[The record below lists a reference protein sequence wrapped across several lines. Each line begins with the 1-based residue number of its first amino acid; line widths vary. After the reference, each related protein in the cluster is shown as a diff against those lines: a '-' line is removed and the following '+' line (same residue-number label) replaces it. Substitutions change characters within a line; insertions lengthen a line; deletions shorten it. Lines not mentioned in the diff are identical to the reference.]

1 MAANNLL
8 LVGAAAPREAEAGD
22 GAAESKIAAAL
33 GTLGL
38 ATVSTATALA
48 AAFEPTVTGG
58 FAANTY
64 YNLALAVTFLAGVT
78 LIGALV
84 WVSDKP
90 AARRRAAGKKLL
102 YAAIPPLVA
111 TRHRRRSIGG
121 GAALVSLITSFVV
134 PNNGRSHQNLYMI
147 GANDNNIYCRRP

>member
-8 LVGAAAPREAEAGD
+8 LVGAAAPWEAEAGD

-38 ATVSTATALA
+38 AAVSTATALA
-48 AAFEPTVTGG
+48 AAFEPAVTGG

-134 PNNGRSHQNLYMI
+134 RYLCPIMAGRIKTYI
-147 GANDNNIYCRRP
+147 